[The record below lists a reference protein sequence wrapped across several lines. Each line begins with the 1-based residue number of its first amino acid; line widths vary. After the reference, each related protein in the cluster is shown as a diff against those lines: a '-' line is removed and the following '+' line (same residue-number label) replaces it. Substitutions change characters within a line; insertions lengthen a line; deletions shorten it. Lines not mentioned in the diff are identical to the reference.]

1 MKPPAQGSITRS
13 CSEGQLCA
21 EGISGRAIATT
32 ASTAVER
39 SLAGSRVNRSAVWRS
54 PVKPKL
60 DVHVSSELKPQSQR
74 IGRRGARPNND
85 AQLRDPAFERLGT
98 FNGITACCQSPRCGC
113 SSEAAGTANSA
124 VCPLESLH
132 STDMATFVAKPSY
145 AGRRA
150 SQRPSKSALLSLC
163 RICLNNVLTNFDVF
177 LSQKLFS
184 YPQKLSSF
192 TLTLESP
199 LCCNV

>member
-85 AQLRDPAFERLGT
+85 AQLREP
-98 FNGITACCQSPRCGC
+98 
-113 SSEAAGTANSA
+113 
-124 VCPLESLH
+124 
-132 STDMATFVAKPSY
+132 
-145 AGRRA
+145 GRRA